1 MKQIVELM
9 ELSERAA
16 AVGWN
21 LADLSLAAGMARS
34 TAYKAINH
42 GNPTRKTQDALSQAL
57 IAKETDLRDYLLA
70 LHPLSELKEAS

>member
-34 TAYKAINH
+34 TAYKVIGH
-42 GNPTRKTQDALSQAL
+42 GNPTKKTEQALSDAL
-57 IAKETDLRDYLLA
+57 ITREIHLRDYLLG
-70 LHPLSELKEAS
+70 LHPLAQLKEAS